1 MTTATKLSLVTAAC
15 LLAACGGTP
24 STTSERHSVCL
35 TRPEALT
42 PQKTRSYSGVVKAAH
57 EIGLGFKT
65 AGQIARIHVR
75 EGDYVR
81 QGQLLA
87 ELDDADYRLA
97 VEALQIQYDQ
107 LEDEVKRTSQLF
119 EQKSVSANDFEKA
132 SAGLHQLGVQLRIN
146 KNKLDYTKLYA
157 PADGYIRSVGFSAA
171 EMVDAGTSVMTLLDA
186 SPLEVSVDIPVEE
199 YQRRGSVIRYNCR
212 ASGIAAAMPLRFLS
226 VAPKADGNQLYTL
239 ELAFTDRPDA
249 TLTAGMNVEVEI
261 VSADST
267 AAHGHTVPLRALF
280 NDGQNACVW
289 VMQGD
294 STVVKRPV
302 TIDGS
307 LDNSRAVV
315 TDGLTGD
322 ELIVRAGV
330 NVLQQGEKVKVV
342 EEPSKTNIGGIL

>member
-1 MTTATKLSLVTAAC
+1 M
-15 LLAACGGTP
+15 
-24 STTSERHSVCL
+24 
-35 TRPEALT
+35 
-42 PQKTRSYSGVVKAAH
+42 
-57 EIGLGFKT
+57 
-65 AGQIARIHVR
+65 
-75 EGDYVR
+75 
-81 QGQLLA
+81 
-87 ELDDADYRLA
+87 
-97 VEALQIQYDQ
+97 
-107 LEDEVKRTSQLF
+107 
-119 EQKSVSANDFEKA
+119 
-132 SAGLHQLGVQLRIN
+132 QLRIN

-239 ELAFTDRPDA
+239 ELGFTDRPDA
-249 TLTAGMNVEVEI
+249 ILTAGMNVEVEI

-280 NDGQNACVW
+280 NDGQSACVW

-342 EEPSKTNIGGIL
+342 EQPSKTNIGGIL